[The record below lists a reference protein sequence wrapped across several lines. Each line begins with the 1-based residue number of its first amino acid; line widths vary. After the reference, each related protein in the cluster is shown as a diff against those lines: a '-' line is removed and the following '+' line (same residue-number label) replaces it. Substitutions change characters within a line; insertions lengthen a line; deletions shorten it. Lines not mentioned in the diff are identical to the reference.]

1 MWNVKSLVVSVCVVL
16 VSADFEMPNLDN
28 VGSIL
33 QTLKNTGMLDQFQ
46 EKFTKMFLKEKLQ
59 NQEEDKIEG
68 TQIEEFQNNEDDSQI
83 DFYNFIR

>member
-1 MWNVKSLVVSVCVVL
+1 MWNVKLLLVSVCVVL

-59 NQEEDKIEG
+59 NQEEDKIE
-68 TQIEEFQNNEDDSQI
+68 EYQNNEDDSQM
-83 DFYNFIR
+83 DFYDFIR

>member
-1 MWNVKSLVVSVCVVL
+1 MWNVKLLVVSVCVVL

-33 QTLKNTGMLDQFQ
+33 ETLKNTGMLDQFQ

-59 NQEEDKIEG
+59 NQEEDKIE
-68 TQIEEFQNNEDDSQI
+68 ESQNNEDNSQI
-83 DFYNFIR
+83 DFYDFIR

>member
-1 MWNVKSLVVSVCVVL
+1 MCNVKILLVSGCVVL

-59 NQEEDKIEG
+59 NQEEDKIE
-68 TQIEEFQNNEDDSQI
+68 ESQNNEDNSQI
-83 DFYNFIR
+83 DFYDFIR